1 MKKINVRHK
10 ICNYEFIMINENN
23 DIMLFDYSGDNKIKR
38 IFNSQV
44 FLNTKLDININ
55 AINSVLS
62 NYNMICVET
71 RKDDNIFFYDIIID
85 YESVNENKQ
94 KDLENKQNILQA
106 LDYDFILHNTSN
118 GSFNVLKYNN
128 HKRIKKE
135 IKEIV
140 DKSSSISFLNM
151 LLHKYKLKCYLVNT
165 FDNIYYYE
173 IVSFT
178 EYNKREK
185 KKTDTLDLSDLD

>member
-1 MKKINVRHK
+1 M
-10 ICNYEFIMINENN
+10 
-23 DIMLFDYSGDNKIKR
+23 
-38 IFNSQV
+38 
-44 FLNTKLDININ
+44 
-55 AINSVLS
+55 
-62 NYNMICVET
+62 
-71 RKDDNIFFYDIIID
+71 
-85 YESVNENKQ
+85 
-94 KDLENKQNILQA
+94 
-106 LDYDFILHNTSN
+106 
-118 GSFNVLKYNN
+118 LKYNN